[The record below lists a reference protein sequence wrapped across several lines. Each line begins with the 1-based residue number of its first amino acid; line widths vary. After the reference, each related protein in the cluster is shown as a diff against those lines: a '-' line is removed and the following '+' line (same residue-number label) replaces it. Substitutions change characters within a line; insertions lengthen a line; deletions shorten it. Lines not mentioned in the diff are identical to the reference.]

1 MQDFAA
7 FTIFWSCFIA
17 WIKAV
22 GFVVAIISP
31 EEPPP
36 TGWTVKGQVVNCVD
50 GDTIDVSVTTIVR
63 VRLIDCWCPES
74 KIDKRLPEDQR
85 RAEKQAGI
93 AAKKHLESL
102 ALGKE
107 VVLHVPVKSAEL
119 KDVLTMNRVLG
130 TVWLDGSDKSLNE
143 IQVESGHATRD
154 KGEGLRK

>member
-1 MQDFAA
+1 MKTLKDA
-7 FTIFWSCFIA
+7 
-17 WIKAV
+17 
-22 GFVVAIISP
+22 VAIGISVIATGVITAHVIP

-36 TGWTVKGQVVNCVD
+36 TGWTVKGQVVNVVD
-50 GDTIDVSVTTIVR
+50 GDTADISVTTIVR

-85 RAEKQAGI
+85 KAEKQAGI

-102 ALGKE
+102 ALGKD

-130 TVWLDGSDKSLNE
+130 TVWLDGAEKSLNE
-143 IQVESGHATRD
+143 IQVEAGHATKEKREEL
-154 KGEGLRK
+154 KK